1 MMKSGQAM
9 GAMVLG
15 GGILVL
21 VVGLVF
27 LGVLAATGTLTPAGL
42 AVGVVFLLI
51 VGLPVIGVGVWLTL
65 RARQEGQE
73 EEVAARQRRLLDMV
87 ATRGELRI
95 SDAAIELKATRD
107 QIQGWVYNLVG
118 LGLFNGYI
126 NWDDGVLY
134 SASASQLKEL
144 QTCKKCGGKVSLAGK
159 GVLKCQYCGT
169 EYFL

>member
-1 MMKSGQAM
+1 MKTGQVM
-9 GAMVLG
+9 GGLVVG
-15 GGILVL
+15 SGILVF
-21 VVGLVF
+21 VVGIIL
-27 LGVLAATGTLTPAGL
+27 LALLTSTGALTTSGL
-42 AVGVVFLLI
+42 AVGVFFVLI
-51 VGLPVIGVGVWLTL
+51 IVLPLIAIGVVVYL
-65 RARQEGQE
+65 RAQQEGRE
-73 EEVAARQRRLLDMV
+73 EAVAARQRRLLDMV

-118 LGLFNGYI
+118 LGLFSGYI

-134 SASASQLKEL
+134 SASAAQLKEL
-144 QTCKKCGGKVSLAGK
+144 ETCKKCGGKVSLVGK